1 MTAKT
6 LRSAQ
11 PDPKPRIETSP
22 LLREQHYGLGEG
34 QRYDVRRVPGLS
46 LAEHF
51 ARGKYPPLYSRT
63 ERFPEGESL
72 EDVAKRAEEAVEQ
85 FAIPHIRQAAKE
97 GRDGVNVAF
106 VSHGLLIREAIA
118 ALMKKDKH
126 NTEGI
131 NPIDYRGLQNTGW
144 TRLTVQV
151 KVRIDYH

>member
-6 LRSAQ
+6 LLNAQ
-11 PDPKPRIETSP
+11 PNPKPRIEISP

-51 ARGKYPPLYSRT
+51 ARGKFPPLYSRS

-72 EDVAKRAEEAVEQ
+72 EDVARRAEEAVEQ
-85 FAIPHIRQAAKE
+85 FAIPYIQNAAKE
-97 GRDGVNVAF
+97 GRDGMNVAV

-118 ALMKKDKH
+118 ALMRKDKH
-126 NTEGI
+126 NTEGV
-131 NPIDYRGLQNTGW
+131 NAIDYRSLRNTGW
-144 TRLTVQV
+144 TRVIVQV
-151 KVRIDYH
+151 EVRDNYR